1 LARIIILSQNSIVKR
16 KMEELITVTFEPE
29 GRRVKVP
36 PDTSIFQA
44 ASEAGI
50 GIRTECGG
58 EGTCGKCRVIVKNK
72 NAVSEVTDAETTHLS
87 PREIDLGYRLA
98 CCTVLKQN
106 VTAMVPEES
115 RIGARKIQIS
125 GMERPVPLNP
135 SVKKFHVL
143 LPKPT
148 LSDVR
153 PDFKRLLDH
162 LEHAFGLEK
171 LEIDYE
177 LLRKLPDILRD
188 ANWDFTVTIWNDR
201 VIIAVEAGDTSDK
214 LLGLAIDIGT
224 SKIVGYVV
232 DLMTSQTVG
241 IGSIE
246 NPQIMHGEDVISRI
260 TFAMAGN
267 EQLRVL
273 QKLAVEGVNDVLHEA
288 CTKANV
294 DPDDIYEATVAGNTA
309 MHHFL
314 LAIQPKY
321 LALSPYTPAVKRSI
335 SVKARELGIK
345 IHRNGV
351 VYVLPIIAGFVG
363 ADAVGDVLS
372 SGIHESKELSLLL
385 DIGTNTEVF
394 VGNAEDILSCSC
406 ASGPAFEGAH
416 IKHGMKA
423 VTGAIEKVSISTDAY
438 EVEYE
443 TIGDVKPVGLCGSA
457 MVDVVAEMLKR
468 GIINHHGRFS
478 PNIKTPRLKTVNN
491 VPEFVLAWEKETATR
506 KEITVTQKD
515 INEIQL
521 AKAAMFTGCS
531 ILMKRKSAKRE
542 DLDRVF
548 IAGAFGNYINPENAK
563 FIGLVPDVPTEKIK
577 FVGNTA
583 VTGAK
588 MALISREARETAETL
603 SRRIRYLELAIDP
616 DFSQEFTYALVIPHK
631 DLDRF
636 PSVKEHLER
645 LK

>member
-1 LARIIILSQNSIVKR
+1 
-16 KMEELITVTFEPE
+16 MEKIITVTFEPE
-29 GRRVKVP
+29 GRRVRVP
-36 PDTSIFQA
+36 PETRIFQA

-58 EGTCGKCRVIVKNK
+58 EGICGKCRVIVKNK
-72 NAVSEVTDAETTHLS
+72 SAVNEVTDAETTHLS
-87 PREIDLGYRLA
+87 PKEIDSGYRLA
-98 CCTVLKQN
+98 CRTILKQN
-106 VTAMVPEES
+106 VTVMVPEES

-125 GMERPVPLNP
+125 GLERPVPLNP
-135 SVKKFHVL
+135 SVKKFHVV

-162 LEHAFGLEK
+162 LEDAHGLKK

-188 ANWDFTVTIWNDR
+188 ANWDFTLAIWDDR
-201 VIIAVEAGDTSDK
+201 LIIAVEAGDTSDK

-232 DLMTSQTVG
+232 DLMTSRTVG

-260 TFAMAGN
+260 TFAMAGS

-273 QKLAVEGVNDVLHEA
+273 QRLAVEGVNDVLHEA
-288 CTKANV
+288 CTQANV

-335 SVKARELGIK
+335 NVKTQELGIK

-351 VYVLPIIAGFVG
+351 VYVLPTIAGFVG

-372 SGIHESKELSLLL
+372 SGIHESQELSLLL

-416 IKHGMKA
+416 IKNGMKA
-423 VTGAIEKVSISTDAY
+423 VTGAIEKVRISPDTY

-468 GIINHHGRFS
+468 EIINHHGRFS
-478 PNIKTPRLKTVNN
+478 PNIKTPRLKTVNT
-491 VPEFVLAWEKETATR
+491 VPEFVLAWENETATR

-531 ILMKRKSAKRE
+531 ILMKRKSVKRE

-548 IAGAFGNYINPENAK
+548 IAGAFGSYINPENAK
-563 FIGLVPDVPTEKIK
+563 SIGLVPDVPTEKIK

-588 MALISREARETAETL
+588 MALISREARETAEAL
-603 SRRIRYLELAIDP
+603 SKRIRYLELAIDP

-636 PSVKEHLER
+636 PSVREHLER

>member
-1 LARIIILSQNSIVKR
+1 LSQNSIVKR
-16 KMEELITVTFEPE
+16 KMEKFITVTFEPE
-29 GRRVKVP
+29 GRRVRVP
-36 PDTSIFQA
+36 LETSVFQA
-44 ASEAGI
+44 ASDAGI

-72 NAVSEVTDAETTHLS
+72 SAVNEVTDAETAHLS
-87 PREIDLGYRLA
+87 QREIDSGYRLA
-98 CCTVLKQN
+98 CRTIPKQSVTV
-106 VTAMVPEES
+106 MVPEES
-115 RIGARKIQIS
+115 RIGVRKIQIT
-125 GMERPVPLNP
+125 GLERPAPLNP
-135 SVKKFHVL
+135 SVRKFHVV

-162 LEHAFGLEK
+162 LEDAHSLKK

-177 LLRKLPDILRD
+177 LLRKLPDVLRD
-188 ANWDFTVTIWNDR
+188 TNWDFTVAIWDNRD
-201 VIIAVEAGDTSDK
+201 IIGIEAGDTSDK

-224 SKIVGYVV
+224 SKIVGYIV
-232 DLMTSQTVG
+232 DLITGQTVG
-241 IGSIE
+241 VGSIE

-260 TFAMAGN
+260 TFAMAGD
-267 EQLRVL
+267 EKLRVL

-288 CTKANV
+288 CTQANAN
-294 DPDDIYEATVAGNTA
+294 PNHIYEAVVAGNTA

-321 LALSPYTPAVKRSI
+321 LALSPYTPAVKKPI
-335 SVKARELGIK
+335 NVKAKELGIK

-351 VYVLPIIAGFVG
+351 IYALPVIAGFVG
-363 ADAVGDVLS
+363 ADAVADVLS
-372 SGIHESKELSLLL
+372 SGIYESEELSLLL

-394 VGNAEDILSCSC
+394 VGNAEDILACSC

-423 VTGAIEKVSISTDAY
+423 VTGAIEKARISPDTY

-443 TIGDVKPVGLCGSA
+443 IIGDVKPVGLCGSA
-457 MVDVVAEMLKR
+457 MVDVIAEMLKS
-468 GIINHHGRFS
+468 GIINQHGRFS

-491 VPEFVLAWEKETATR
+491 IPEFVVAWGNETATR

-515 INEIQL
+515 INELQL

-531 ILMKRKSAKRE
+531 ILMKRKGVKRE

-563 FIGLVPDVPTEKIK
+563 FIGLVPDVPTEKII

-583 VTGAK
+583 ITGAK
-588 MALISREARETAETL
+588 MALISREAMETAEAI
-603 SRRIRYLELAIDP
+603 SRRVRYLELAIDP
-616 DFSQEFTYALVIPHK
+616 DFSQEFSYALLIPHK

-636 PSVKEHLER
+636 PSVKEQLEK

>member
-1 LARIIILSQNSIVKR
+1 
-16 KMEELITVTFEPE
+16 MEKIITVTFEPE
-29 GRRVKVP
+29 GRRVRVP
-36 PDTSIFQA
+36 PQTSIFQA

-72 NAVSEVTDAETTHLS
+72 SAVNEVTDAETTHLS
-87 PREIDLGYRLA
+87 PREIDSGYRLA
-98 CCTVLKQN
+98 CRTILKQN
-106 VTAMVPEES
+106 VTVMVPEES
-115 RIGARKIQIS
+115 RIGARKIQIT
-125 GMERPVPLNP
+125 GLERPVPLNP
-135 SVKKFHVL
+135 SVKKFHIV

-162 LEHAFGLEK
+162 LEDAHGLKK
-171 LEIDYE
+171 LDIDYE

-188 ANWDFTVTIWNDR
+188 ANWDFTVAIWDDR
-201 VIIAVEAGDTSDK
+201 VIIAVEAGDTSGR

-232 DLMTSQTVG
+232 DLMTGQTVG

-260 TFAMAGN
+260 TFAMAGD
-267 EQLRVL
+267 EKLRVL

-288 CTKANV
+288 CTQANV
-294 DPDDIYEATVAGNTA
+294 DPNDIYEATVAGNTA

-321 LALSPYTPAVKRSI
+321 LALSPYTPAVRRSVN
-335 SVKARELGIK
+335 VKAKELGIK

-372 SGIHESKELSLLL
+372 SGIHESEELSLLL

-394 VGNAEDILSCSC
+394 VGNTEDILSCSC

-423 VTGAIEKVSISTDAY
+423 VTGAIEKVSISTDAH

-457 MVDVVAEMLKR
+457 MVDVVAEMLKS

-478 PNIKTPRLKTVNN
+478 PDIKTPRLKMVNN
-491 VPEFVLAWEKETATR
+491 VPEFVLAWGNETATR

-531 ILMKRKSAKRE
+531 ILMKRKSVKRE

-548 IAGAFGNYINPENAK
+548 IAGAFGSYINPENAK
-563 FIGLVPDVPTEKIK
+563 FIGLVPDVPTEKIR

-588 MALISREARETAETL
+588 MALISREARETAEAI
-603 SRRIRYLELAIDP
+603 SRRVRYLELAIDP
-616 DFSQEFTYALVIPHK
+616 DFSQEFSYALLIPHK

>member
-1 LARIIILSQNSIVKR
+1 
-16 KMEELITVTFEPE
+16 MEKIITVTFEPE
-29 GRRVKVP
+29 GRRVRVP
-36 PDTSIFQA
+36 PENSIFKA
-44 ASEAGI
+44 ANEAGI
-50 GIRTECGG
+50 AIRTECGG
-58 EGTCGKCRVIVKNK
+58 EGTCGKCRIIVNNK
-72 NAVSEVTDAETTHLS
+72 RAVNEVTDTERAHLS
-87 PREIDLGYRLA
+87 TEEIDSGYRLA
-98 CCTVLKQN
+98 CRTIPMQN
-106 VTAMVPEES
+106 VTVMVPEES

-125 GMERPVPLNP
+125 GIERPVQLNP
-135 SVKKFHVL
+135 SVKKFHMVL
-143 LPKPT
+143 QKPT

-153 PDFKRLLDH
+153 PDFQRLLDH
-162 LEHAFGLEK
+162 LENVQGFGA
-171 LEIDYE
+171 LEIDNA
-177 LLRKLPDILRD
+177 LLRKLPDVLRN
-188 ANWDFTVTIWNDR
+188 ANWDFTIAIWNDCKI
-201 VIIAVEAGDTSDK
+201 VAAEAGDTSDK
-214 LLGLAIDIGT
+214 LLGLAVDIGT

-232 DLMTSQTVG
+232 DLVTSETLG

-260 TFAMAGN
+260 TFAMASN
-267 EQLRVL
+267 EKLRAL

-288 CTKANV
+288 CTQAGV
-294 DPDDIYEATVAGNTA
+294 DSNNIYETVVAGNTA

-321 LALSPYTPAVKRSI
+321 LALSPYTPAVRRSI
-335 SVKARELGIK
+335 NTKARELGIK
-345 IHRNGV
+345 IHQNGIV
-351 VYVLPIIAGFVG
+351 HVLPIIAGFVG

-372 SGIHESKELSLLL
+372 SGIHESKEISLLL

-423 VTGAIEKVSISTDAY
+423 VTGAIEKVHIDPDTY
-438 EVEYE
+438 EVEFK

-457 MVDVVAEMLKR
+457 MVDVVAGLLK
-468 GIINHHGRFS
+468 GGLINNHGRLS
-478 PNIKTPRLKTVNN
+478 PELKTSRLKTANN
-491 VPEFVLAWEKETATR
+491 IPEFVLAWENETATR

-531 ILMKRKSAKRE
+531 ISMKRKGVKRE
-542 DLDRVF
+542 NLDRVL

-563 FIGLVPDVPTEKIK
+563 FIGLVPDVQTEKIE

-588 MALISREARETAETL
+588 MALVSKEAKEIAEDL
-603 SRRIRYLELAIDP
+603 SRRVRYLELAIDP
-616 DFSQEFTYALVIPHK
+616 DFSREFASALVIPHK

-636 PSVKEHLER
+636 PSAKEYLEGR
-645 LK
+645 K

>member
-1 LARIIILSQNSIVKR
+1 
-16 KMEELITVTFEPE
+16 MEKIITVTFQPE
-29 GRRVKVP
+29 GRRVKVQP
-36 PDTSIFQA
+36 QTSIFQA

-58 EGTCGKCRVIVKNK
+58 EGICGKCRVIIKNRS
-72 NAVSEVTDAETTHLS
+72 AVNEVTDAETTHLS
-87 PREIDLGYRLA
+87 PHEIDLGYRLA
-98 CCTVLKQN
+98 CRTILKQN
-106 VTAMVPEES
+106 ITVMVPEES

-125 GMERPVPLNP
+125 GLERPVPLNP

-153 PDFKRLLDH
+153 PDSKRLIDH
-162 LEHAFGLEK
+162 LEDEHGLET

-177 LLRKLPDILRD
+177 LLRKLPDIVRD
-188 ANWDFTVTIWNDR
+188 ANWDFTVAIWNDR
-201 VIIAVEAGDTSDK
+201 VIIAIEAGDTSDK

-232 DLMTSQTVG
+232 DLTTGQTVG
-241 IGSIE
+241 IGSVE
-246 NPQIMHGEDVISRI
+246 NPQVMYGEDVISRI
-260 TFAMAGN
+260 TFAMAG
-267 EQLRVL
+267 EEKLRVL

-288 CTKANV
+288 CTQANAN
-294 DPDDIYEATVAGNTA
+294 PNHIYEAVVAGNTA

-321 LALSPYTPAVKRSI
+321 LALSPYTPAVKKPI
-335 SVKARELGIK
+335 KVKAKELGVK

-351 VYVLPIIAGFVG
+351 IYVLPVIAGFVG
-363 ADAVGDVLS
+363 ADAVADVLS
-372 SGIHESKELSLLL
+372 SGIYESEELSLLL

-416 IKHGMKA
+416 IKYGMKA
-423 VTGAIEKVSISTDAY
+423 VTGAIEKVRISPDTY

-443 TIGDVKPVGLCGSA
+443 TIGGDVKPVGLCGSA
-457 MVDVVAEMLKR
+457 MVDVIAEMLKS
-468 GIINHHGRFS
+468 GIINQHGRFS

-491 VPEFVLAWEKETATR
+491 VPEFVVAWENETATR

-515 INEIQL
+515 INELQL

-531 ILMKRKSAKRE
+531 IVMKRKRVKRE

-563 FIGLVPDVPTEKIK
+563 FIGLVPDVPTEKIV
-577 FVGNTA
+577 FVGNTSI
-583 VTGAK
+583 TGAK
-588 MALISREARETAETL
+588 MALISREARETAEAI
-603 SRRIRYLELAIDP
+603 SRRVRYVELAIDP
-616 DFSQEFTYALVIPHK
+616 DFSQEFSYALLIPHK

-636 PSVKEHLER
+636 SSVKEHLEKSSR
-645 LK
+645 VH

>member
-1 LARIIILSQNSIVKR
+1 MGKI
-16 KMEELITVTFEPE
+16 ITVTFEPE
-29 GRRVKVP
+29 GRRVRVP
-36 PDTSIFQA
+36 SETSIFQA
-44 ASEAGI
+44 AREAGV

-58 EGTCGKCRVIVKNK
+58 EGTCGKCRVIVDNK
-72 NAVSEVTDAETTHLS
+72 SAVTEVVDAEKAHLS

-98 CCTVLKQN
+98 CRTILKQN
-106 VTAMVPEES
+106 VTVMVPEES
-115 RIGARKIQIS
+115 RIGARKIQII
-125 GMERPVPLNP
+125 GLERPVPLNP
-135 SVKKFHVL
+135 SVKKFHVV

-153 PDFKRLLDH
+153 PDLKRLLDH
-162 LEHAFGLEK
+162 LEDVYGLKGLEIEY
-171 LEIDYE
+171 EI
-177 LLRKLPDILRD
+177 LKKLPDILRD
-188 ANWDFTVTIWNDR
+188 ADWGFTVAIWNDR

-232 DLMTSQTVG
+232 DLITGQTLGVG
-241 IGSIE
+241 SVE
-246 NPQIMHGEDVISRI
+246 NPQVMHGEDVISRI
-260 TFAMAGN
+260 TFAMDG
-267 EQLRVL
+267 EEKLRVL

-288 CTKANV
+288 CTQANV
-294 DPDDIYEATVAGNTA
+294 DANNVYEATVAGNTA

-321 LALSPYTPAVKRSI
+321 LALAPYTPAVRKSI
-335 SVKARELGIK
+335 NVKAKELGIE
-345 IHRNGV
+345 INLNGV
-351 VYVLPIIAGFVG
+351 VYTLPIIAGFVG

-372 SGIHESKELSLLL
+372 SGIHESGELSLLL

-423 VTGAIEKVSISTDAY
+423 VTGAIEKVRISPETY
-438 EVEYE
+438 ETEYE
-443 TIGDVKPVGLCGSA
+443 TVGDVKPVGLCGSA
-457 MVDVVAEMLKR
+457 MVDVVAEMLKG
-468 GIINHHGRFS
+468 GIINQHGRFS
-478 PNIKTPRLKTVNN
+478 SSIKTPRLKMVDAI
-491 VPEFVLAWEKETATR
+491 PEFVLAWGNETATR
-506 KEITVTQKD
+506 KEIAVTQKD

-531 ILMKRKSAKRE
+531 ILMKRKRVKRE

-548 IAGAFGNYINPENAK
+548 IAGAFGSYINPENAK
-563 FIGLVPDVPTEKIK
+563 FIGLVPDVPTEKIR

-588 MALISREARETAETL
+588 MALISREARETAEAL
-603 SRRIRYLELAIDP
+603 SKKVRYLELAIDP

-636 PSVKEHLER
+636 PSVRKHLESLVR
-645 LK
+645 

>member
-1 LARIIILSQNSIVKR
+1 
-16 KMEELITVTFEPE
+16 MEKFITVTFEPE
-29 GRRVKVP
+29 GRRVRVP
-36 PDTSIFQA
+36 PETSIFQA
-44 ASEAGI
+44 ASEVGI

-72 NAVSEVTDAETTHLS
+72 SAVNEVTDAETTHLS
-87 PREIDLGYRLA
+87 PREIDSGYRLA
-98 CCTVLKQN
+98 CRTILKQN
-106 VTAMVPEES
+106 VTVMVPEES

-125 GMERPVPLNP
+125 GLERPVPLNP
-135 SVKKFHVL
+135 SVKKFHIV

-162 LEHAFGLEK
+162 LEDAHGLKK
-171 LEIDYE
+171 LDIDYE

-188 ANWDFTVTIWNDR
+188 ANWDFTVAIWHDR

-232 DLMTSQTVG
+232 DLMTGQTVG

-260 TFAMAGN
+260 TFAMADD
-267 EQLRVL
+267 EKLRVL

-288 CTKANV
+288 CTQANV
-294 DPDDIYEATVAGNTA
+294 DPNDIYEATVAGNTA

-321 LALSPYTPAVKRSI
+321 LALSPYTPAVRRSVN
-335 SVKARELGIK
+335 VKAKELGIK

-372 SGIHESKELSLLL
+372 SGIHESEELSLLL

-394 VGNAEDILSCSC
+394 VGNTEDILSCSC

-423 VTGAIEKVSISTDAY
+423 VTGAIEKLRISPDTY

-457 MVDVVAEMLKR
+457 MVDVVAEMLKS
-468 GIINHHGRFS
+468 GIINQHGRFS
-478 PNIKTPRLKTVNN
+478 PDIKTPRLKMVNN
-491 VPEFVLAWEKETATR
+491 VPEFVLAWENETATR

-531 ILMKRKSAKRE
+531 ILMKRKSVKRE

-548 IAGAFGNYINPENAK
+548 IAGAFGSYINPENAK
-563 FIGLVPDVPTEKIK
+563 FIGLVPDVPTEKIR

-588 MALISREARETAETL
+588 MALISREARETAEAL
-603 SRRIRYLELAIDP
+603 SRRVRYLELAIDP

-636 PSVKEHLER
+636 PSVKEHLEK

>member
-1 LARIIILSQNSIVKR
+1 
-16 KMEELITVTFEPE
+16 MEKIITVTFEPE
-29 GRRVKVP
+29 GRRVRVP
-36 PDTSIFQA
+36 PETRIFQA

-58 EGTCGKCRVIVKNK
+58 EGICGKCRVIVKNK
-72 NAVSEVTDAETTHLS
+72 SAVNEVTDAETTHLS
-87 PREIDLGYRLA
+87 PKEIDSGYRLA
-98 CCTVLKQN
+98 CRTILKQN
-106 VTAMVPEES
+106 VTVMVPEES

-125 GMERPVPLNP
+125 GLERPVPLNP
-135 SVKKFHVL
+135 SVKKFHVV

-153 PDFKRLLDH
+153 PDFKRLFDH
-162 LEHAFGLEK
+162 LEDAHGLKK

-188 ANWDFTVTIWNDR
+188 ANWDFTLAIWDDR
-201 VIIAVEAGDTSDK
+201 LIIAVEAGDTSDK

-232 DLMTSQTVG
+232 DLMTSRTVG

-260 TFAMAGN
+260 TFAMAGS

-273 QKLAVEGVNDVLHEA
+273 QRLAVEGVNDVLHEA
-288 CTKANV
+288 CTQANV

-335 SVKARELGIK
+335 NVKTQELGIK

-351 VYVLPIIAGFVG
+351 VYVLPTIAGFVG

-372 SGIHESKELSLLL
+372 SGIHESQELSLLL

-416 IKHGMKA
+416 IKNGMKA
-423 VTGAIEKVSISTDAY
+423 VTGAIEKVRISPDTY

-457 MVDVVAEMLKR
+457 MVDVVAELLKR
-468 GIINHHGRFS
+468 EIINHHGRFS
-478 PNIKTPRLKTVNN
+478 PNIKTPRLKTVNT
-491 VPEFVLAWEKETATR
+491 VPEFVLAWENETATR

-531 ILMKRKSAKRE
+531 ILMKRKSVKRE

-548 IAGAFGNYINPENAK
+548 IAGAFGSYINPENAK

-588 MALISREARETAETL
+588 MALISREARETAEAL
-603 SRRIRYLELAIDP
+603 SKRIRYLELAIDP

-636 PSVKEHLER
+636 PSVREHLER

>member
-1 LARIIILSQNSIVKR
+1 
-16 KMEELITVTFEPE
+16 MEKLITVTFEPE
-29 GRRVKVP
+29 GRRVKVAP
-36 PDTSIFQA
+36 GTSIFQA
-44 ASEAGI
+44 ASEVGI
-50 GIRTECGG
+50 GIRSECGG
-58 EGTCGKCRVIVKNK
+58 EGICGKCKVIVENE
-72 NAVSEVTDAETTHLS
+72 NAVTEVTNAEIEHLS
-87 PREIDLGYRLA
+87 AKEIDSGYRLA
-98 CCTVLKQN
+98 CRTILKRN
-106 VTAMVPEES
+106 VTVMVPEES
-115 RIGARKIQIS
+115 RIGVRKIQIS
-125 GMERPVPLNP
+125 GLERPVQLNP
-135 SVKKFHVL
+135 SVMKFHVV

-153 PDFKRLLDH
+153 PDFKRLLDYLRDAH
-162 LEHAFGLEK
+162 GFKK

-177 LLRKLPDILRD
+177 LLKELPDVLRG
-188 ANWDFTVTIWNDR
+188 ANWEFTVAIWNDR
-201 VIIAVEAGDTSDK
+201 MIIAAEAGDTSNK
-214 LLGLAIDIGT
+214 LLGLAVDIGT

-232 DLMTSQTVG
+232 DLTTGQTVG

-246 NPQIMHGEDVISRI
+246 NPQVMHGEDVISRI
-260 TFAMAGN
+260 TFAMAGY
-267 EQLRVL
+267 EKLRVL
-273 QKLAVEGVNDVLHEA
+273 QKLAVEGVNDVLHGA
-288 CTKANV
+288 CTQADV
-294 DPDDIYEATVAGNTA
+294 DPNDIYEVTIVGNTA

-321 LALSPYTPAVKRSI
+321 LALSPYTPAIRKSI
-335 SVKARELGIK
+335 NVKAKELGIK
-345 IHRNGV
+345 IHRNGN

-372 SGIHESKELSLLL
+372 SGIHESAEVSLLL

-416 IKHGMKA
+416 IKHGVKA
-423 VTGAIEKVSISTDAY
+423 VTGAIEKVRITPDTY
-438 EVEYE
+438 KVEYE

-457 MVDVVAEMLKR
+457 MVDVVAEMLR
-468 GIINHHGRFS
+468 SGIISHHGRFNS
-478 PNIKTPRLKTVNN
+478 SIETPRLKSVNN
-491 VPEFVLAWEKETATR
+491 VLEFVLAWGNETATR

-531 ILMKRKSAKRE
+531 ILMKRKNVKRE

-548 IAGAFGNYINPENAK
+548 IAGAFGSYINPENAK

-583 VTGAK
+583 ITGAK
-588 MALISREARETAETL
+588 TALTSREARETAEAI
-603 SRRIRYLELAIDP
+603 SRRARYLELAIDP
-616 DFSQEFTYALVIPHK
+616 DFSQEFSYALFIPHK

-636 PSVKEHLER
+636 PSVKERLER

>member
-1 LARIIILSQNSIVKR
+1 
-16 KMEELITVTFEPE
+16 MEKIITVTFEPE
-29 GRRVKVP
+29 GRRVRVP
-36 PDTSIFQA
+36 PETRIFQA

-58 EGTCGKCRVIVKNK
+58 EGICGKCRVIVKNK
-72 NAVSEVTDAETTHLS
+72 SAVNEVTDAETTHLS
-87 PREIDLGYRLA
+87 PKEIDSGYRLA
-98 CCTVLKQN
+98 CRTILKQN
-106 VTAMVPEES
+106 VTVMVPEES
-115 RIGARKIQIS
+115 RIGVRKIQIS
-125 GMERPVPLNP
+125 GLERPVPLNP
-135 SVKKFHVL
+135 SVKKFHVV

-162 LEHAFGLEK
+162 LEDAHGLKK

-188 ANWDFTVTIWNDR
+188 ANWDFTLAIWDDR
-201 VIIAVEAGDTSDK
+201 LIIAVEAGDTSDK

-232 DLMTSQTVG
+232 DLMTSRTVG

-260 TFAMAGN
+260 TFAMASD
-267 EQLRVL
+267 EKLRVL

-288 CTKANV
+288 CTQANV

-335 SVKARELGIK
+335 NVKTQELGIK

-351 VYVLPIIAGFVG
+351 VYVLPTIAGFVG

-372 SGIHESKELSLLL
+372 SGIHESQELSLLL

-416 IKHGMKA
+416 IKNGMKA
-423 VTGAIEKVSISTDAY
+423 VTGAIEKVRISPDTY

-468 GIINHHGRFS
+468 EIINHHGRFS
-478 PNIKTPRLKTVNN
+478 PNIKTPRLKTVNT
-491 VPEFVLAWEKETATR
+491 VPEFVLAWENETATR

-531 ILMKRKSAKRE
+531 ILMKRKSVKRE

-548 IAGAFGNYINPENAK
+548 IAGAFGSYINPENAK
-563 FIGLVPDVPTEKIK
+563 SIGLVPDVPTEKIK

-588 MALISREARETAETL
+588 MALISREARETAEAL

-636 PSVKEHLER
+636 PSVREHLER

>member
-1 LARIIILSQNSIVKR
+1 
-16 KMEELITVTFEPE
+16 MEKIITVTFEPE
-29 GRRVKVP
+29 GRRVRVP
-36 PDTSIFQA
+36 PETRIFQA

-58 EGTCGKCRVIVKNK
+58 EGICGKCRVIVKNK
-72 NAVSEVTDAETTHLS
+72 SAVNEVTDAETTHLS
-87 PREIDLGYRLA
+87 PKEIDSGYRLA
-98 CCTVLKQN
+98 CRTILKQN
-106 VTAMVPEES
+106 VTVMVPEES

-125 GMERPVPLNP
+125 GLERPVPLNP
-135 SVKKFHVL
+135 SVKKFHVV

-162 LEHAFGLEK
+162 LEDAHGLKK

-188 ANWDFTVTIWNDR
+188 ANWDFTLAIWDDR
-201 VIIAVEAGDTSDK
+201 LIIAVEAGDTSDK

-232 DLMTSQTVG
+232 DLMTSRTVG

-260 TFAMAGN
+260 TFAMAGS

-273 QKLAVEGVNDVLHEA
+273 QRLAVEGVNDVLHEA
-288 CTKANV
+288 CTQANV

-335 SVKARELGIK
+335 NVKTQELGIK

-351 VYVLPIIAGFVG
+351 VYVLPTIAGFVG

-372 SGIHESKELSLLL
+372 SGIHESQELSLLL

-416 IKHGMKA
+416 IKNGMKA
-423 VTGAIEKVSISTDAY
+423 VTGAIEKVRISPDTY

-468 GIINHHGRFS
+468 EIINHHGRFS
-478 PNIKTPRLKTVNN
+478 PNIKTPRLKTVNT
-491 VPEFVLAWEKETATR
+491 VPEFVLAWENETATR

-531 ILMKRKSAKRE
+531 ILMKRKSVKRE

-548 IAGAFGNYINPENAK
+548 IAGAFGSYINPENAK
-563 FIGLVPDVPTEKIK
+563 SIGLVPDVPTEKIK

-588 MALISREARETAETL
+588 MALISREARETAEAL

-636 PSVKEHLER
+636 PSVREHLER